1 MERFSQDAAYGRRHL
16 CMRMIRPY
24 LLLGWFA
31 FLCLLMASATAR
43 EFRPADGKTHPELVV
58 STQWLNDHLSDPKL
72 VIIDV
77 GMNGMQSSFG
87 KQHIPGA
94 RELMDGKIL
103 SFPDADL
110 LPDDQLKANLEA
122 IGISDDSRVVIYSS
136 HWFPMAARLFFTLDY
151 LGFNNAALLDGGM
164 EAWMAEQR
172 SVSTDAPKITR
183 GSLTI
188 HPHPE
193 VVARMAEVQKW
204 TTGADPGVVLLDARP
219 MGRYKKGH
227 LPGAVVFYWE
237 DNLVS
242 RERPVLK
249 SPDELRKMYTAV
261 GATPGKKIG
270 SYCEVGEQA
279 SYTYFVA
286 RYLGYD
292 AAMYDGSWSEW
303 SKAKQ
308 PTVSGDKPR

>member
-1 MERFSQDAAYGRRHL
+1 MMKRFLSL
-16 CMRMIRPY
+16 NCFVVM
-24 LLLGWFA
+24 
-31 FLCLLMASATAR
+31 CLLVASAAGQ
-43 EFRPADGKTHPELVV
+43 ELRPADGKTHPELVV
-58 STQWLNDHLSDPKL
+58 STEWLNRHLSDPKL

-77 GMNGMQSSFG
+77 GMSGMGSGYGNG
-87 KQHIPGA
+87 HVPGA
-94 RELMDGKIL
+94 RELMDDKIL
-103 SFPDADL
+103 SPPGADL

-136 HWFPMAARLFFTLDY
+136 HWTPMAARLLFTLDY
-151 LGFNNAALLDGGM
+151 VGFKNASMLDGGI
-164 EAWMAEQR
+164 EAWMAEKR
-172 SVSTDAPKITR
+172 PVSTDTPQIAR
-183 GSLTI
+183 GSLTV

-193 VVARMAEVQKW
+193 VVATMAEVKKW
-204 TTGADPGVVLLDARP
+204 TTGGDPSEVLLDARP
-219 MGRYKKGH
+219 KGRYEKGH
-227 LPGAVVFYWE
+227 LPGAVDFFWE

-242 RERPVLK
+242 RDRPVLK
-249 SPDELRKMYTAV
+249 SPDELRKMYAAA
-261 GATPGKKIG
+261 GATPGKKII

-308 PTVSGDKPR
+308 PSVTGDKPR

>member
-1 MERFSQDAAYGRRHL
+1 MENFFQDTRDGCRQLRRAAIRR
-16 CMRMIRPY
+16 Y
-24 LLLGWFA
+24 LSPGWLA
-31 FLCLLMASATAR
+31 FLCLLMASAGAQ
-43 EFRPADGKTHPELVV
+43 ELRPADGKTHPELVV
-58 STQWLNDHLSDPKL
+58 STQWLSDHLSDPKL

-77 GMNGMQSSFG
+77 GMNGMGSSVG
-87 KQHIPGA
+87 KAHVPGA
-94 RELMDGKIL
+94 RQLMDGQIL
-103 SFPDADL
+103 SFPEADL

-164 EAWMAEQR
+164 EAWTAEKR
-172 SVSTDAPKITR
+172 PVSTDAPKITR

-249 SPDELRKMYTAV
+249 SPDELRKMYTAA
-261 GATPGKKIG
+261 GATPGKKVV

-279 SYTYFVA
+279 SYTYFVM